1 MRKKF
6 VLTLSGIFI
15 TSLFLQGQDS
25 LKTTVLQE
33 AVVTGTKFEIPTE
46 KSGKVIFKIGTEKLQ
61 SRLNLVDV
69 LNDSSVNDTNVV
81 DITY

>member
-1 MRKKF
+1 MRRKI

-25 LKTTVLQE
+25 LKTQVLKE

-46 KSGKVIFKIGTEKLQ
+46 
-61 SRLNLVDV
+61 R
-69 LNDSSVNDTNVV
+69 
-81 DITY
+81 